1 MPVLRIRALPQE
13 DPSRVRDAMTA
24 TCLAIAEVYGCAP
37 RQVWAT
43 WETIEPGFYVEGD
56 IAADRQPRE
65 SHPPIATL
73 TCFEGR
79 SDEDIESLLSIAAKT
94 LGDALGMPG
103 NIFMEYH
110 EAGSGRVIAGDGILR
125 RR

>member
-1 MPVLRIRALPQE
+1 MPVLRIKALPQK
-13 DPSRVRDAMTA
+13 DPLRVRDAMSA

-56 IAADRQPRE
+56 IAADLQPPD

-79 SDEDIESLLSIAAKT
+79 SAGDIEHLLTIAART
-94 LGDALGMPG
+94 LSEALGMPG

-110 EAGSGRVIAGDGILR
+110 EAESGRVIAGDGILR
-125 RR
+125 RS